1 MSSKINPISIVEGH
15 LKTLYDNSTGERSNW
30 DIFFFLGLPL
40 IVSLILVLYF
50 NFYLDQNTA
59 NTLIV
64 CLAIFTPLLFNLV
77 LMVYEMIQKE
87 LDKHESPHY
96 VGDFKLTMRRLRE
109 MNSNV
114 AFCIL
119 TSLTTIILLL
129 IYTLSFSKDVTPYK
143 IILNIAMFYLAGI
156 TLLTL
161 LMILNRINFLITN
174 LFDNY

>member
-1 MSSKINPISIVEGH
+1 MSSKINPISIIDGH
-15 LKTLYDNSTGERSNW
+15 LKTFYDNSNGRRSNW
-30 DIFFFLGLPL
+30 DLFFFFVLPL
-40 IVSLILVLYF
+40 IISLILVLYF
-50 NFYLDQNTA
+50 NFYLDQTTTNS
-59 NTLIV
+59 LIV
-64 CLAIFTPLLFNLV
+64 CLSIFTPLLFNLV

-96 VGDFKLTMRRLRE
+96 VGHFKLTMRRLKE

-119 TSLTTIILLL
+119 ASLTTIIVLL
-129 IYTLSFSKDVTPYK
+129 IYTLSFPKDITSYK
-143 IILNIAMFYLAGI
+143 IVINVVMFYLAGL